1 MSSATSEMD
10 RYWTREEYRSWC
22 DQQTSGRFE
31 RIDGRIVRMA
41 AERGAHLRVKLAAVL
56 ALRRA
61 VAVAGVPCQALP
73 DGAAVETGDSDYE
86 PDALVN
92 CGNRMPDDEVAAPN
106 PVVVVE
112 VISPGTKSVDTGR
125 KLEGY
130 FQVPSIAHYLIVD
143 PIRRFV
149 IHHRRAD
156 DEIATRILKDGPVAM
171 HPPGITIT
179 VEELWEE

>member
-1 MSSATSEMD
+1 MSLSEAD
-10 RYWTREEYRSWC
+10 KNRFWTREEYRAWC
-22 DQQTSGRFE
+22 EQQPRGRFE

-41 AERGAHLRVKLAAVL
+41 AERGAHLRVKAATFL

-61 VAVAGVPCQALP
+61 VAAAGVPCQALP
-73 DGAAVETGDSDYE
+73 NGATVETGENDYE

-92 CGNRMPDDEVAAPN
+92 CGDPMADDAIAAPN

-112 VISPGTKSVDTGR
+112 VVSPGTESVDTSR
-125 KLEGY
+125 KLQGY
-130 FQVPSIAHYLIVD
+130 FEVPSIAHYLIVH

-149 IHHRRAD
+149 IHHRRVGE
-156 DEIATRILKDGPVAM
+156 EIATRILKNGPVAM
-171 HPPGITIT
+171 HPPGLTIT